1 MSLAYFPFYPSDYE
15 AKTAHLSLEEDG
27 AYNRLLRLCW
37 MTPGC
42 SIPDERE
49 WIIRRLRI
57 TPEAF
62 DTVVSVVIAEFF
74 KRRRGRLYSPRLME
88 VFEETNRAHKR
99 RVNAG
104 KKGGRPRKSLENN
117 ETEESNAKALGK
129 QPEPEPDTDKEPTAN
144 AVGKKKSS
152 RAVCQMP
159 DDWVL
164 TKALGEWAV
173 SQGFTPDEVRAEAS
187 KFETHH
193 RAKGSRFKAWD
204 LAWKKWIG
212 NAKEYRAEK
221 RRGGE
226 GKPYPGETRI
236 IDGVLKCYEPS
247 MGGWQV
253 MHA

>member
-1 MSLAYFPFYPSDYE
+1 MNGLPYYKRYPRDFIEGTIGMGFEMKAAYGLVLDLIYMQGGNLVDDPRYI
-15 AKTAHLSLEEDG
+15 AGQL
-27 AYNRLLRLCW
+27 
-37 MTPGC
+37 GC
-42 SIPDERE
+42 SVRK
-49 WIIRRLRI
+49 WTGLRAALI
-57 TPEAF
+57 
-62 DTVVSVVIAEFF
+62 D
-74 KRRRGRLYSPRLME
+74 
-88 VFEETNRAHKR
+88 
-99 RVNAG
+99 AG
-104 KKGGRPRKSLENN
+104 KLIVRDGRIGNYRADKELE
-117 ETEESNAKALGK
+117 TLGK
-129 QPEPEPDTDKEPTAN
+129 YQDKQSENRSRPNKIKGLQSPPSNHTEPDTDKEPTAN